1 MSTQQEKSA
10 MTSTQDEENV
20 VAFLRRHPEFFER
33 HEDLLEDLK
42 LPHQA
47 GRAVSLI
54 ERQVGVL
61 REKNQH
67 LKRQL
72 NELISNARDND
83 KLSVFV
89 HRLTLGLLQTRTAGD
104 VVSMLH
110 LQLCEQFPNE
120 RISLVLLS
128 PPIAPEALDNVRPD
142 TLRLLAAIDPG
153 LDHFSA
159 IFDNARAVCGRLKA
173 AQVQLL
179 FGEDSA
185 EIGSCAV
192 IPLRAA
198 HTGGKR
204 LGLLAVGSDDRQR
217 FHSSMGTVFISQMGD
232 LISCALEQRQ
242 N

>member
-10 MTSTQDEENV
+10 APTHQDEESV
-20 VAFLRRHPEFFER
+20 VSFLRRNPDFFER

-47 GRAVSLI
+47 GLAVSLI

-83 KLSVFV
+83 KLSTFI
-89 HRLTLGLLQTRTAGD
+89 HRLTLGLLQTRTVGD

-120 RISLVLLS
+120 RTSLILLS
-128 PPIAPEALDNVRPD
+128 PPISPEALDNVRPD
-142 TLRLLAAIDPG
+142 TLRLHAATDPG
-153 LDHFSA
+153 LDHFHA

-173 AQVQLL
+173 AQVQFL
-179 FGEDSA
+179 FGEDASA
-185 EIGSCAV
+185 IGSAAV

-198 HTGGKR
+198 HTGGMR
-204 LGLLAVGSDDRQR
+204 LGLLAVGSEDRQR
-217 FHSSMGTVFISQMGD
+217 FHASMGTVFIAQMGD

-242 N
+242 S

>member
-10 MTSTQDEENV
+10 TTSSQDEENV
-20 VAFLRRHPEFFER
+20 VTFLRRNPEFFER

-83 KLSVFV
+83 KLSSFV

-104 VVSMLH
+104 VVTMLH

-120 RISLVLLS
+120 RISLILLS

-142 TLRLLAAIDPG
+142 TLRLYAATDPG

-159 IFDNARAVCGRLKA
+159 IFDNARPVCGRLKA
-173 AQVQLL
+173 AQVEFL
-179 FGEDSA
+179 FGEDA
-185 EIGSCAV
+185 TEIGSSAV
-192 IPLRAA
+192 MPLRAV

-217 FHSSMGTVFISQMGD
+217 FNSSMGTVFISQMGD